1 MAERLM
7 GSPPETHDNG
17 CLICGKA
24 ADQVP
29 VGVYSEYTGE
39 GERHGERVWICEGCA
54 QVKEYARAFV
64 IQARDHYTSYGG
76 TWLDSQLPPGL
87 PYAYSYRIASP
98 VLRAQVDKHGFNLF
112 HAWTA
117 DL

>member
-1 MAERLM
+1 M
-7 GSPPETHDNG
+7 GSPPENHDNG

-39 GERHGERVWICEGCA
+39 GARHGERVWICEGCA

-64 IQARDHYTSYGG
+64 VQARDHYTSYGG
-76 TWLDSQLPPGL
+76 TWPENQPRTGL

-98 VLRAQVDKHGFNLF
+98 VLRAQVDQHGLNLF